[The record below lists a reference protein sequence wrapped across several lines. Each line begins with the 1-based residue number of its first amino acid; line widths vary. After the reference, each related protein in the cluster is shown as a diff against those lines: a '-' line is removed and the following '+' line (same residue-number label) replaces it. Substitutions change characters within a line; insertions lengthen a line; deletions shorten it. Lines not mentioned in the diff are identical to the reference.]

1 MALRIV
7 VSDACSALNLLAT
20 DRAVDIL
27 EALDWT
33 LLISPEVKQEAQFLR
48 GPPDEEG
55 RPTRLVCDWETLERS
70 GRVAPPEPADLDASF
85 EDAFISAAAFLTDVD
100 AKAVALAGAK
110 ELSLLSDDGKVRKIF
125 RQLYPALEL
134 QATLN
139 VLRQAAKHLGLR
151 EGAVRELL
159 RTLRVRA
166 RFAPPRN
173 DPDRDWYEA
182 HVSGA

>member
-20 DRAVDIL
+20 DRAVEVL
-27 EALDWT
+27 QALDWT
-33 LLISPEVKQEAQFLR
+33 LLLAPEVKQEAQFLR
-48 GPPDEEG
+48 GPPDEDG
-55 RPTRLVCDWETLERS
+55 QPTRLVCDWETLERA
-70 GRVAPPEPADLDASF
+70 GRVAPPEPVDLGVAF
-85 EDAFISAAAFLTDVD
+85 EDAFISAAVFLTDVD

-110 ELSLLSDDGKVRKIF
+110 ELPLLSDDGKVRKIF

-139 VLRQAAKHLGLR
+139 MLRQAAPLLGLK

-159 RTLRVRA
+159 RTLRARA

-173 DPDRDWYEA
+173 DPDRHWYEE
-182 HVSGA
+182 HLSGA